1 MKNFLKVAKY
11 LFPYWSK
18 VVASLSFNLLGVLFS
33 LFTLAMLIPFMNI
46 LFDSNQALVI
56 LAKPEFHLSS
66 ESFLAYFKYY
76 INHITVVNGKTGA
89 LAFVCIVVVVMTFLK
104 TITQYLGVYF
114 LAPVRTGVV
123 SDIRQAL
130 FYKVLSL
137 PMSFFSEERKGDII
151 SRMTSD
157 VNEIEVSIIRTLDLF
172 FREPILIIVYL
183 GALVFMSPK
192 LTLFALILLP
202 ISGFVIGRI
211 GRTLRKSSFKGQKQL
226 GSLVTIIE
234 ETLGGLRVIKAFNA
248 ERRMMDTF
256 DNLNALY
263 SRLMVKIWRRR
274 DLATPISE
282 FLGVSI
288 LCILLWIGGNIVLGE
303 RSSISP
309 SVFIGY
315 IAIFTQIINPAKQFT
330 TAYYSVIRGM
340 ASVDRV
346 ETILNAEDVI
356 IDKPDP
362 TPIKSFSSSIEFRNV
377 SFKYNKEYVLKNINL
392 KIEKG
397 KTVALVGQSG
407 AGKTTMVDLLPRFYD
422 VTEGEILIDG
432 IPIKDLKLADL
443 RLLMGNVNQDPILFN
458 DTFSNN
464 IKFGVDSAREEEVIA
479 AAKVANA
486 HEFITNTEDQYNHS
500 IGDRGGKL
508 SGGQRQRIS
517 IARAVLRNPPI
528 LILDEATSALDSESE
543 RLVQD
548 ALTKLMA
555 NRTSLVIA
563 HRLST
568 VQHADEIC
576 VLYKGEIVERG
587 KHLELL
593 EKNGHYKRLH
603 DLQMFMRD

>member
-1 MKNFLKVAKY
+1 MKKFLRVIKY
-11 LFPYWSK
+11 LFPYWPK
-18 VVASLSFNLLGVLFS
+18 VVSSLSFNLLSVLFG
-33 LFTLAMLIPFMNI
+33 LFSITMLIPFLKI
-46 LFDSNQALVI
+46 LFDTKPIIAQ
-56 LAKPEFHLSS
+56 AKPIFELTTKSLELNFN
-66 ESFLAYFKYY
+66 YY
-76 INHITVVNGKTGA
+76 VNHISVDHGKAGA
-89 LAFVCIVVVVMTFLK
+89 LAFVCILVIVMSFLK
-104 TITQYLGVYF
+104 NSCQYLGLYF

-123 SDIRQAL
+123 RDVRQAL
-130 FYKVLSL
+130 YYKVLSL

-157 VNEIEVSIIRTLDLF
+157 VNEIEISIIRTLDLF
-172 FREPILIIVYL
+172 FREPILIIVYVT
-183 GALVFMSPK
+183 ALIIMSPK
-192 LTLFALILLP
+192 LTLFVLVLLP

-211 GRTLRKSSFKGQKQL
+211 GRTLRKSSLKGQKKL
-226 GSLVTIIE
+226 GSLVTVIE

-248 ERRMMDTF
+248 EDRMKERFTNINDF
-256 DNLNALY
+256 Y

-282 FLGVSI
+282 FLGI
-288 LCILLWIGGNIVLGE
+288 TIMIILLWVGGNLVLGQKG
-303 RSSISP
+303 SLAAN
-309 SVFIGY
+309 VFIGY
-315 IAIFTQIINPAKQFT
+315 LAVFSQIINPAKQFT
-330 TAYYSVIRGM
+330 TAYYNVIKGL
-340 ASVDRV
+340 ASVDRI
-346 ETILNAEDVI
+346 ESILKAEDVI
-356 IDKPDP
+356 IDKLNPIS
-362 TPIKSFSSSIEFRNV
+362 IKSFNSSIEFRNV
-377 SFKYNKEYVLKNINL
+377 SFKYDKDYVLKNINL

-432 IPIKDLKLADL
+432 IPITELKLSDL

-458 DTFSNN
+458 DTFFNN
-464 IKFGVDSAREEEVIA
+464 IAFGVDQATEEEVVS

-486 HEFITNTEDQYNHS
+486 HEFIVRTKNKYLHG

-576 VLYKGEIVERG
+576 VLHQGEIVERG
-587 KHLELL
+587 KHAELI
-593 EKNGHYKRLH
+593 EKNGQYKRLH
-603 DLQMFMRD
+603 DLQMFMQD

>member
-1 MKNFLKVAKY
+1 MKKFLKVAKY
-11 LFPYWSK
+11 LIPYKSK
-18 VVASLSFNLLGVLFS
+18 VIASLSFNFLFVLFG
-33 LFTLAMLIPFMNI
+33 LFSITMLFPFLKI
-46 LFDSNQALVI
+46 LFDSSQNLVALP
-56 LAKPEFHLSS
+56 KPDIHLNTQSLKLL
-66 ESFLAYFKYY
+66 FNYFV
-76 INHITVVNGKTGA
+76 NHITVVYGKAGSLT
-89 LAFVCIVVVVMTFLK
+89 FVCILVVIMTLFKNLFM
-104 TITQYLGVYF
+104 YLGLFF

-123 SDIRQAL
+123 RDVRQAL
-130 FYKVLSL
+130 YYKVLTL

-172 FREPILIIVYL
+172 FREPILIIVYVISL
-183 GALVFMSPK
+183 IIMSPS
-192 LTLFALILLP
+192 LTLVVLILLP
-202 ISGFVIGRI
+202 LSGFVIGRI
-211 GRTLRKSSFKGQKQL
+211 GRTLRKSSLKGQKQL
-226 GSLVTIIE
+226 GSLVSVIE

-248 ERRMMDTF
+248 EFRMHDKFTK
-256 DNLNALY
+256 LNDSY

-282 FLGVSI
+282 FLGISI
-288 LCILLWIGGNIVLGE
+288 MSILLWIGGNIVLGQQGALE
-303 RSSISP
+303 P
-309 SVFIGY
+309 SMFIVY
-315 IAIFTQIINPAKQFT
+315 LALFSQIINPAKQFT
-330 TAYYSVIRGM
+330 TAYYSVLKGM
-340 ASVDRV
+340 ASIDRI
-346 ETILNAEDVI
+346 EGILKAEDFI
-356 IDKPDP
+356 IDNQNPI
-362 TPIKSFSSSIEFRNV
+362 PIKSFNSSIEFRNV
-377 SFKYNKEYVLKNINL
+377 TFRYDKDHVLKNINL
-392 KIEKG
+392 KIQKG
-397 KTVALVGQSG
+397 QTIALVGQSG
-407 AGKTTMVDLLPRFYD
+407 AGKTTLVDLLPRFYD

-432 IPIKDLKLADL
+432 IPIKNLKLSDL

-458 DTFSNN
+458 DTFYNN
-464 IKFGVDSAREEEVIA
+464 IAFGVDHTSEEEVIS

-486 HEFITNTEDQYNHS
+486 HEFIIRTKNRYNHS

-576 VLYKGEIVERG
+576 VLHQGEIVERG

-593 EKNGHYKRLH
+593 EKNGQYKRLH
-603 DLQMFMRD
+603 DLQMFMQD

>member
-1 MKNFLKVAKY
+1 MKKFLRVVKY

-18 VVASLSFNLLGVLFS
+18 VASSLSFNLLSVLFG
-33 LFTLAMLIPFMNI
+33 LFSITMLVPFLKI
-46 LFDSNQALVI
+46 LFDTSKVTAV
-56 LAKPEFHLSS
+56 LAKPVLQLNTKSIELNF
-66 ESFLAYFKYY
+66 EYY
-76 INHITVVNGKTGA
+76 INHITVLHGKVGS
-89 LAFVCIVVVVMTFLK
+89 LAFVCLLVIVMTLLK
-104 TITQYLGVYF
+104 NFFQYLGLFF

-123 SDIRQAL
+123 RDVRQAL
-130 FYKVLSL
+130 YNKLLAL

-157 VNEIEVSIIRTLDLF
+157 VNEIEISIIRTLDLF
-172 FREPILIIVYL
+172 FREPIMIIVYVTML
-183 GALVFMSPK
+183 IIWSPK
-192 LTLFALILLP
+192 LTLFVLVLLP
-202 ISGFVIGRI
+202 VSGFIIGRI
-211 GRTLRKSSFKGQKQL
+211 GRTLRKSSFKGQKKL
-226 GSLVTIIE
+226 GSLVAIIE

-248 ERRMMDTF
+248 EDRMKDKFTE
-256 DNLNALY
+256 LNDSY

-282 FLGVSI
+282 FLGI
-288 LCILLWIGGNIVLGE
+288 TIMIILLWIGGNIVLGGNGSLE
-303 RSSISP
+303 AN
-309 SVFIGY
+309 VFIGY
-315 IAIFTQIINPAKQFT
+315 LAVFSQIINPAKQFT
-330 TAYYSVIRGM
+330 TAYYNVVKGM
-340 ASVDRV
+340 ASVDRI
-346 ETILNAEDVI
+346 ESILKAEDVI
-356 IDKPDP
+356 VDKPNP
-362 TPIKSFSSSIEFRNV
+362 VPIKSFSSSIEFRNV
-377 SFKYNKEYVLKNINL
+377 SFRYDKDYVLRNINL
-392 KIEKG
+392 TIEKG

-422 VTEGEILIDG
+422 ITEGEILIDG
-432 IPIKDLKLADL
+432 IPVKDLKLADL

-458 DTFSNN
+458 DNFYNN
-464 IKFGVDSAREEEVIA
+464 IKFGVDQATEEEVIA

-486 HEFITNTEDQYNHS
+486 HEFIVHTKHKYQHS

-528 LILDEATSALDSESE
+528 LILDEATSSLDSESE

-576 VLYKGEIVERG
+576 VLHQGEIVERG

-593 EKNGHYKRLH
+593 AKNGQYKRLH
-603 DLQMFMRD
+603 DLQMFMQD